1 MLFLLSTSPGVY
13 ILAIS
18 YNTPVNY
25 KKYLAL
31 QTRLE
36 WFYDFHPGFF
46 DDIPAS
52 QKELLQRT
60 FLYDAPDDGYPESIR
75 KFYDDTIAGYPKLQH
90 DMRVAVD
97 ALYRVAGAGK
107 LTDYTD
113 D

>member
-1 MLFLLSTSPGVY
+1 M
-13 ILAIS
+13 LAIP
-18 YNTPVNY
+18 YNTIVNY

-46 DDIPAS
+46 DDISAS

-60 FLYDAPDDGYPESIR
+60 FLYDTSDDEYPESIR
-75 KFYDDTIAGYPKLQH
+75 KFYNDTIAGRPQLQH
-90 DMRVAVD
+90 DMRIAVD
-97 ALYRVAGAGK
+97 ALYRAAGAGR
-107 LTDYTD
+107 LIDYAD

>member
-1 MLFLLSTSPGVY
+1 MLVIP
-13 ILAIS
+13 
-18 YNTPVNY
+18 YNTIMTY

-52 QKELLQRT
+52 QKELLQQT
-60 FLYDAPDDGYPESIR
+60 FLYDAPDDEYPESIR
-75 KFYDDTIAGYPKLQH
+75 KFYNDMIAGRPQLQH
-90 DMRVAVD
+90 DMCMAVD
-97 ALYRVAGAGK
+97 ALYRAAGAGK
-107 LTDYTD
+107 LIDYAD

>member
-1 MLFLLSTSPGVY
+1 MLVIP
-13 ILAIS
+13 
-18 YNTPVNY
+18 YNTIMTY

-60 FLYDAPDDGYPESIR
+60 FLYDTSDYEYPESIR
-75 KFYDDTIAGYPKLQH
+75 KFYNDTIAGRPQLQH
-90 DMRVAVD
+90 DMRIAVD
-97 ALYRVAGAGK
+97 ALYRAAGAGK
-107 LTDYTD
+107 LTDYID

>member
-1 MLFLLSTSPGVY
+1 MLVIP
-13 ILAIS
+13 
-18 YNTPVNY
+18 YNTIMTY

-60 FLYDAPDDGYPESIR
+60 FLYDTSDDEYPESIR
-75 KFYDDTIAGYPKLQH
+75 KFYNDTIAGRPQLQH
-90 DMRVAVD
+90 DMRIAVD
-97 ALYRVAGAGK
+97 ALYRAAGAGT
-107 LTDYTD
+107 LTNYIGD
-113 D
+113 

>member
-1 MLFLLSTSPGVY
+1 MT
-13 ILAIS
+13 
-18 YNTPVNY
+18 Y

-46 DDIPAS
+46 DDISAS

-60 FLYDAPDDGYPESIR
+60 FLYDTSDDEYPESIR
-75 KFYDDTIAGYPKLQH
+75 KFYNDTIAGRSQLQH
-90 DMRVAVD
+90 DMRIAVD
-97 ALYRVAGAGK
+97 ALYRAAGAGR
-107 LTDYTD
+107 LIDYAD

>member
-1 MLFLLSTSPGVY
+1 M
-13 ILAIS
+13 LAIP
-18 YNTPVNY
+18 YNTIVDY

-60 FLYDAPDDGYPESIR
+60 FLYDAPDDEYPKSIR
-75 KFYDDTIAGYPKLQH
+75 EFYNDTIAGRPQLQH
-90 DMRVAVD
+90 DMRIAVD
-97 ALYRVAGAGK
+97 ALYRVAGAGT
-107 LTDYTD
+107 LTDYID

>member
-1 MLFLLSTSPGVY
+1 MLVIP
-13 ILAIS
+13 
-18 YNTPVNY
+18 YNTIMTY

-60 FLYDAPDDGYPESIR
+60 FLYDAPDDEYPKSIR
-75 KFYDDTIAGYPKLQH
+75 EFYNDTIAGRPQLQH
-90 DMRVAVD
+90 DMRIAVD
-97 ALYRVAGAGK
+97 ALYRAAGAGK
-107 LTDYTD
+107 LTDYID

>member
-1 MLFLLSTSPGVY
+1 MLVIP
-13 ILAIS
+13 
-18 YNTPVNY
+18 YNTIMNY

-60 FLYDAPDDGYPESIR
+60 FLYDTSDDEYPESIR
-75 KFYDDTIAGYPKLQH
+75 KFYNDTIAGRPQLQH
-90 DMRVAVD
+90 DMRIAVD
-97 ALYRVAGAGK
+97 ALYRAAGAGK
-107 LTDYTD
+107 LTDYIGD
-113 D
+113 

>member
-1 MLFLLSTSPGVY
+1 MLVIP
-13 ILAIS
+13 
-18 YNTPVNY
+18 YNIIMTY
-25 KKYLAL
+25 KKYLVL

-75 KFYDDTIAGYPKLQH
+75 KFYDDTIAGRPQLQH
-90 DMRVAVD
+90 DMRIAVD
-97 ALYRVAGAGK
+97 ALYRAAGAGK
-107 LTDYTD
+107 LTDYIGD
-113 D
+113 

>member
-1 MLFLLSTSPGVY
+1 M
-13 ILAIS
+13 LAIP
-18 YNTPVNY
+18 YNTIVNY

-60 FLYDAPDDGYPESIR
+60 FLYDAPDDN
-75 KFYDDTIAGYPKLQH
+75 DTIAGRPQLQH
-90 DMRVAVD
+90 DMRIAVD
-97 ALYRVAGAGK
+97 ALYRAAGAGK
-107 LTDYTD
+107 LTDYIGD
-113 D
+113 

>member
-1 MLFLLSTSPGVY
+1 M
-13 ILAIS
+13 LAIP
-18 YNTPVNY
+18 YNTIVNY

-60 FLYDAPDDGYPESIR
+60 FLYDTSDDEYPESIR
-75 KFYDDTIAGYPKLQH
+75 KFYNDTIAGCPQLQH
-90 DMRVAVD
+90 DMRIAVD
-97 ALYRVAGAGK
+97 ALYRVAGAGT
-107 LTDYTD
+107 LTDYID

>member
-1 MLFLLSTSPGVY
+1 M
-13 ILAIS
+13 LAIP
-18 YNTPVNY
+18 YNTIVNY

-60 FLYDAPDDGYPESIR
+60 FLYDTSDDEYPESIR
-75 KFYDDTIAGYPKLQH
+75 KFYNDTIAGRPQLQH
-90 DMRVAVD
+90 DMRIAVD
-97 ALYRVAGAGK
+97 ALYRAAGAGR
-107 LTDYTD
+107 LIDYAD

>member
-1 MLFLLSTSPGVY
+1 MT
-13 ILAIS
+13 
-18 YNTPVNY
+18 Y

-46 DDIPAS
+46 DDISAS

-60 FLYDAPDDGYPESIR
+60 FLYDTSDDEYPESIR
-75 KFYDDTIAGYPKLQH
+75 KFYNDTIAGLSQLQH
-90 DMRVAVD
+90 DMRIAVD
-97 ALYRVAGAGK
+97 ALYRAAGAGR
-107 LTDYTD
+107 LIDYAD